1 MRWRAG
7 RMTRKVEEKGK
18 DEVEKRT
25 EEMEERKVAKGEY
38 KLAYVW
44 VEGWRERLKSTSGLV
59 NKVRE
64 EGKYEGE
71 VTKIDVD
78 WLEEGIGRMGT

>member
-1 MRWRAG
+1 MKWRAG
-7 RMTRKVEEKGK
+7 RRPRKVVEKGK

-25 EEMEERKVAKGEY
+25 EGMGERGIAKGQY
-38 KLAYVW
+38 KLAFVW
-44 VEGWRERLKSTSGLV
+44 VEGWRERLKRTSGLV
-59 NKVRE
+59 DKVRE

-78 WLEEGIGRMGT
+78 WLEEGVGRMGT